1 MPADILPTTGENPHL
16 QNHKRIA
23 IRLLTLGLM
32 LLNLFQTAGATEPI
46 RIVVAVPGPNVAP
59 YLPLELISRIGAD
72 RKAGFVLTVRHFG
85 GGPLALKD
93 MIDHNSDFAG
103 AGMPALAG
111 VRLANPDLVSIAAL
125 TQAPAYVLMAR
136 QDMKN
141 KIRKIADLRGR
152 AIGTHSGS
160 KQGKSTARQI
170 AEYLLLRNGVSLDEV
185 NFVHAGQS
193 LADYGAALRSGL
205 VDAIVVNEPAAT
217 LLENSRLAWRL
228 ADLHDPKVAK
238 AHLGGRFLY
247 TQLAAG
253 KDALRRQPDKA
264 RRLSVA
270 LRETLRWM
278 AKHDARDIVA
288 RLDLPDGDE
297 KRAMERF
304 LTAHKSI
311 YSPDGAF
318 SAEAL
323 RNSEAFFHTVSGDDP
338 AASRLRYADFVDSS
352 WSGHGR

>member
-1 MPADILPTTGENPHL
+1 MQSRT
-16 QNHKRIA
+16 RIA
-23 IRLLTLGLM
+23 IRLLSLGLM
-32 LLNLFQTAGATEPI
+32 LLNLFHTAGAAEPL
-46 RIVVAVPGPNVAP
+46 RIVVAVPGPNAAP
-59 YLPLELISRIGAD
+59 YLPIDLISRIGAD

-93 MIDHNSDFAG
+93 MIKHNSDFA
-103 AGMPALAG
+103 ALGMPALAG
-111 VRLANPDLVSIAAL
+111 VRLVNPDLVSIAAL
-125 TQAPAYVLMAR
+125 TQAPAYVLMVR
-136 QDMKN
+136 QELKGR
-141 KIRKIADLRGR
+141 IQQIADLRGLS
-152 AIGTHSGS
+152 IGTHSGS
-160 KQGKSTARQI
+160 RQGKSTARQI
-170 AEYLLLRNGVSLDEV
+170 AEYLLLRNRVSLDEV

-193 LADYGAALRSGL
+193 LDDYGAALRSGL

-217 LLENSRLAWRL
+217 LLENGQLAWRL

-247 TQLAAG
+247 TQLAAS

-264 RRLSVA
+264 RRLSAA
-270 LRETLRWM
+270 LRNTLRWM

-288 RLDLPDGDE
+288 RLKLPEGEE

-304 LTAHKSI
+304 LTTHKSI
-311 YSPDGAF
+311 YSSDGAF

-338 AASRLRYADFVDSS
+338 AAGRLRYADFVDSH

>member
-1 MPADILPTTGENPHL
+1 MPHY
-16 QNHKRIA
+16 KRFTS
-23 IRLLTLGLM
+23 LLFLALI
-32 LLNLFQTAGATEPI
+32 LLNLFHTAGATEPI
-46 RIVVAVPGPNVAP
+46 RIVVAAPGPNAAP

-93 MIDHNSDFAG
+93 MIEHNSDFA
-103 AGMPALAG
+103 ALGMPALAG
-111 VRLANPDLVSIAAL
+111 VRLSNPDLVSIAVL

-136 QDMKN
+136 QDLKGR
-141 KIRKIADLRGR
+141 IGQIADLRGST
-152 AIGTHSGS
+152 IGTHSGS
-160 KQGKSTARQI
+160 RQGKSTARQI
-170 AEYLLLRNGVSLDEV
+170 AEYLLMRNGVSLDEV

-193 LADYGAALRSGL
+193 LADYRAALRSGL

-217 LLENSRLAWRL
+217 LLENDRLAWRL

-238 AHLGGRFLY
+238 THLGGRFLY
-247 TQLAAG
+247 TQLAAD
-253 KDALRRQPDKA
+253 KETLRQQPDKA
-264 RRLSVA
+264 RLLSVA

-288 RLDLPDGDE
+288 RLDLPTGE
-297 KRAMERF
+297 ANHAMERF
-304 LTAHKSI
+304 LTRYKSI

-318 SAEAL
+318 SAEAM
-323 RNSEAFFHTVSGDDP
+323 RNSEAFFHAISGND
-338 AASRLRYADFVDSS
+338 AAARRLRYADFIDSR